1 MISIAEKRKKQVNK
15 IQLQDTLLITPDNTC
30 ESIEAVC
37 KTVFQAIVFIAYLA
51 QYKTWQ
57 VSQQIA
63 KATASNSNDE
73 QNRNAWCYLLFE
85 EFQARTYFI
94 SIMHD
99 GITLMS
105 NATFRPLT
113 AGLHKA
119 IVSTSR
125 AILLVTLRII
135 RLATGV
141 RIESE
146 KTMSDTY
153 LENPS
158 SPERSRTYDD
168 LPITCS
174 NAVSLS
180 C

>member
-1 MISIAEKRKKQVNK
+1 
-15 IQLQDTLLITPDNTC
+15 
-30 ESIEAVC
+30 
-37 KTVFQAIVFIAYLA
+37 
-51 QYKTWQ
+51 
-57 VSQQIA
+57 
-63 KATASNSNDE
+63 
-73 QNRNAWCYLLFE
+73 
-85 EFQARTYFI
+85 
-94 SIMHD
+94 
-99 GITLMS
+99 MS

-119 IVSTSR
+119 IVPTSR